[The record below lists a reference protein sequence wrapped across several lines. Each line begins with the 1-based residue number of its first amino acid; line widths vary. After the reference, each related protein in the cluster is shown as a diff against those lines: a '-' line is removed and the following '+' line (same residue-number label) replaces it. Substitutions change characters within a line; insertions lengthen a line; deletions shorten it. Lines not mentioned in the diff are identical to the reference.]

1 MIYQIHA
8 IEKPTEC
15 DSCILEPDTFMT
27 DFNKEKGYNFV
38 NDERFST
45 DLVDTKF
52 RYFSADQ
59 VVQLKIDISNFNS
72 SYDEDKIIITELN

>member
-15 DSCILEPDTFMT
+15 DNCILEPDTFMT

-52 RYFSADQ
+52 RYVSADQ
-59 VVQLKIDISNFNS
+59 IVQLKIDISNFNS